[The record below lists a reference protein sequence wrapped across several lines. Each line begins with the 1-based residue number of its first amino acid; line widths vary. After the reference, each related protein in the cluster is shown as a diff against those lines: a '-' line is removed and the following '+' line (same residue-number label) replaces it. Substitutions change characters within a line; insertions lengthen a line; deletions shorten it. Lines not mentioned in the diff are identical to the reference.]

1 MPSVRRPRSSARKPA
16 KRGAKA
22 PARPRVARAPVPLP
36 DVEGF
41 QVADLLEYFAKRS
54 VSELQIVEL
63 VDGGYRLEALLD
75 SRPARVVLLS
85 ARGGARRFRNID
97 RLVKFLKE
105 LGVGSTGIR
114 MELRT

>member
-1 MPSVRRPRSSARKPA
+1 MPTVRRPRPSKPTPA
-16 KRGAKA
+16 KRATKA
-22 PARPRVARAPVPLP
+22 PARPRVARAPVPMP

-41 QVADLLEYFAKRS
+41 QVAALLEYFANRS

-63 VDGGYRLEALLD
+63 ADGGYRLEALLVW
-75 SRPARVVLLS
+75 RPTRVVLLS

-97 RLVKFLKE
+97 RLVTFLKE